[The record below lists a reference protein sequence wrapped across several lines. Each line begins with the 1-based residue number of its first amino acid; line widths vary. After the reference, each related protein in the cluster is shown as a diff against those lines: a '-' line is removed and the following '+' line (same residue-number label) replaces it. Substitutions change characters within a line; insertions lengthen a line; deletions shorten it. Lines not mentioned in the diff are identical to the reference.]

1 MEEKNTLESDVDISK
16 QNPSVGENTGKLNE
30 VGKKTTISASTIQ
43 VNSCQRGNPL
53 LKEIRYCNYFRI

>member
-1 MEEKNTLESDVDISK
+1 MEEKDAPESDVDISK
-16 QNPSVGENTGKLNE
+16 QNPSEGENTVKLNE

-53 LKEIRYCNYFRI
+53 LKEIRYLNFLL